1 MAKKMST
8 SRTLQLTLEQCR
20 AVDAYAIHQ
29 LGIPGVVLMEN
40 AGRNCTDLIER
51 WGRTRASKGGMPKH
65 GAGMGRSLRVAVLCG
80 KGNNGGDGFVIAR
93 HLAHRGHRVTIDVT
107 ADPATLTGDAA
118 INHAIA
124 KKMRLPI
131 RRLNAAKIA
140 SAIRRWR
147 SCDVLVDAVFGTG
160 FSGTLREPV
169 ATYVGRINQLSGPLI
184 VAIDVPSGLD
194 AEAGI
199 AQGPAIEADH
209 TITFLAAKSGYANR
223 RAKRYLGKVTVVDI
237 GAPIRFILGQLG
249 IGGM

>member
-1 MAKKMST
+1 MAGKKST
-8 SRTLQLTLEQCR
+8 NKTLRLTLEQCR
-20 AVDAYAIHQ
+20 AVDAYAIRK

-40 AGRNCTDLIER
+40 AGRNSTDFIER
-51 WGRTRASKGGMPKH
+51 WGRTRVKDRP
-65 GAGMGRSLRVAVLCG
+65 LRVCVVCG

-124 KKMRLPI
+124 RKMRLPI

-194 AEAGI
+194 AKTGI
-199 AQGPAIEADH
+199 AQGSAIEADH

-237 GAPIRFILGQLG
+237 GAPTEFILKQLR
-249 IGGM
+249 I